1 MLHSYLVFN
10 SNLVLHLDL
19 VLQPD
24 VVFQAVVVLY
34 LLVLPLHDEVRHD
47 DQVDRPVA
55 DVEED
60 EEEGEHVGRRPVET
74 QLELGQLRLEM
85 GETLQG
91 DLIGGNHFTAGIL
104 CT

>member
-1 MLHSYLVFN
+1 MLHYLVLK

-60 EEEGEHVGRRPVET
+60 EEEWEHVGRRPVET

>member
-1 MLHSYLVFN
+1 MLKP
-10 SNLVLHLDL
+10 NL
-19 VLQPD
+19 D
-24 VVFQAVVVLY
+24 VVLQAVVVLY

-60 EEEGEHVGRRPVET
+60 EEEREHVGRRPVET

>member
-1 MLHSYLVFN
+1 MLHYLVLK

-60 EEEGEHVGRRPVET
+60 EEEREDVGRRPVET

>member
-1 MLHSYLVFN
+1 MLKPNV
-10 SNLVLHLDL
+10 VLKP
-19 VLQPD
+19 V
-24 VVFQAVVVLY
+24 VVFE

-47 DQVDRPVA
+47 DQVDGPVA

-74 QLELGQLRLEM
+74 QLELGQLRLQPWEKLYK
-85 GETLQG
+85 EILS
-91 DLIGGNHFTAGIL
+91 GGNHFTTGIL